1 MKVLMF
7 GWEFPPHISGGLG
20 IACFGLIRSLTKEK
34 TQILFVMPKASGDET
49 GDATFI
55 NASDVGVPIKSRR
68 KNDQLGRLKSKPQNG
83 LRRQTSMI
91 ALKGSFT
98 LSSPAL
104 TPFEVNYQE
113 SPGEDGD
120 RDSFDNIMLKIK
132 DEKNGLRYSFSGAYG
147 PHLPEEVIRYAEVA
161 EEIAKLYSFDVI
173 HAHDWVTFPAGIAA
187 KKVSQK
193 PLVVH
198 IHATEFDRA
207 GENID
212 PHVYSIEREGM
223 KQADWVIAVSHRTK
237 NILVT
242 RYGIPEDKIT
252 VVHNGVLTI
261 RESNTIS
268 ASPFGKK
275 LVTFLGRITYQKG
288 PKYFIDAAAKVLEKF
303 PDVRFAMA
311 GTGDLLPMM
320 IERAAQL
327 RISSHFHF
335 TGFLND
341 ANVDRLWAISDV
353 YVMPSVSEPF
363 GIAPLEAI
371 QAGVPVIMSHQSGVG
386 EVMPHAIKIDFW
398 DVDELA
404 NAITAVL
411 SYKSLTKTLKKEG
424 KQRVKQLTWHN
435 AAKKVNTIYHEL
447 QTRTAIS

>member
-83 LRRQTSMI
+83 LRRQTSII
-91 ALKGSFT
+91 ALTGSFT

-335 TGFLND
+335 TGF
-341 ANVDRLWAISDV
+341 
-353 YVMPSVSEPF
+353 
-363 GIAPLEAI
+363 
-371 QAGVPVIMSHQSGVG
+371 
-386 EVMPHAIKIDFW
+386 
-398 DVDELA
+398 
-404 NAITAVL
+404 
-411 SYKSLTKTLKKEG
+411 
-424 KQRVKQLTWHN
+424 
-435 AAKKVNTIYHEL
+435 
-447 QTRTAIS
+447 